1 MSGVAAA
8 ETLYD
13 LGAKNIIVVE
23 GSDEYVSSPSVSPNT
38 GMGGPIVGNLL
49 ALSTDLA
56 MGKLNFYMNQKYFE
70 QQALKVPIFS
80 Y

>member
-13 LGAKNIIVVE
+13 LGAKNIMVVE
-23 GSDEYVSSPSVSPNT
+23 GSDKYVSSHSVLPN
-38 GMGGPIVGNLL
+38 MGYGGTQPKEGNLL

-56 MGKLNFYMNQKYFE
+56 MGKLNLFE
-70 QQALKVPIFS
+70 SKIL
-80 Y
+80 